1 MSHDPYVLAAMA
13 ALILFA
19 VYRRFRRLFGRQLLQ
34 PTRLKVRIALLTLI
48 TIVMLLGGMHSTN
61 LAAATLVGLAAG
73 AAVAYVGLRLT
84 RFDAMPGGIFYT
96 PNAYIGAALSAV
108 LLGRLVYRFQV
119 LYPTMQAAHAGGN
132 DPLESFQRSPLT
144 LALLGI
150 VIGYYLAYCV
160 GLLLCSAKLRA
171 QPPIGQVGDAAS
183 PPSGP

>member
-19 VYRRFRRLFGRQLLQ
+19 VYRRFRRLFGRQPLQ
-34 PTRLKVRIALLTLI
+34 PTRMKVRIALLTV
-48 TIVMLLGGMHSTN
+48 VMVVTLLGGMHSTN

-73 AAVAYVGLRLT
+73 AALAYVGLRLT

-108 LLGRLVYRFQV
+108 LLGRIVYRFQV
-119 LYPTMQAAHAGGN
+119 LYPTMQAAHASGG
-132 DPLESFQRSPLT
+132 DAFGSFQRSPLT

-160 GLLLCSAKLRA
+160 GLLLRSAELRA
-171 QPPIGQVGDAAS
+171 QPPIGRAGDAAS